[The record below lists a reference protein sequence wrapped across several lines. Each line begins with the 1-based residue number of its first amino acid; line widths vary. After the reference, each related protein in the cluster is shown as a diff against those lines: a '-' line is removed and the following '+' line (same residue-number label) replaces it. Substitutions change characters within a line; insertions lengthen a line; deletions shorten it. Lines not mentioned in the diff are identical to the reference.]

1 MLGACFASTEY
12 NLYQYFMVGY
22 TCAMVRIT
30 SQPLPDKKRD
40 GKRILSKTPYD
51 RFQPQTTVTR

>member
-1 MLGACFASTEY
+1 
-12 NLYQYFMVGY
+12 MVGY

-40 GKRILSKTPYD
+40 GKGILTKTPYD
-51 RFQPQTTVTR
+51 RYLRPETTLAR